1 MCFKDYDF
9 LDKLK
14 EECGVFGIYSKDN
27 HDVAR
32 LTYYALYALQHR
44 GQESAGIAVNNNGT
58 INYYKD
64 MGLVHDVFSKKEI
77 NKLSGKA
84 AIGHVR
90 YSTTGESKRENSQ
103 PMVIQYKKGQM
114 ALAHNGN
121 LVNAAEIRRQ
131 MEEDGVLFQSTIDS
145 EVIAN
150 LIARYRKSNENIE
163 DCIAKIMDVI
173 KGSYTLVILTPKK
186 LVGVRD
192 KNGIRPLCI
201 GKLGNSYVLS
211 SESCGLDAA
220 GAQFIRDVEPGEIV
234 VLSEYGIKSIKTT
247 TPKKAS
253 VCLFEYIYF
262 ARPDS
267 IIDGAS
273 VHQSRI
279 EAGKILAKEQPID
292 ADLVIGVP
300 DSGLTAAIG
309 YSMESGIQ
317 YGQGLIK
324 NRYVGRTFIQPEQD
338 QREMFVRIKL
348 NAMRNVI
355 SGKRVI
361 MIDDSIVRGTTSKWI
376 VKLLKDAG
384 AKEVHM
390 KISSPP
396 VKYPCF
402 FGMDFPSRDQL
413 VAACNTIDK
422 ICEIVNA
429 DSLGYISLEGIKK
442 TPVGSKCEFCSACF
456 DGEYPMEVPNKG
468 DKFSC
473 G

>member
-1 MCFKDYDF
+1 MCFVNDYS
-9 LDKLK
+9 DKLK
-14 EECGVFGIYSKDN
+14 EECGIFGIYSQNK

-44 GQESAGIAVNNNGT
+44 GQESAGIAVNQNG
-58 INYYKD
+58 IIRAHKD
-64 MGLVHDVFSKKEI
+64 MGLVHDVFSGNTIKDL
-77 NKLSGKA
+77 NGLSS
-84 AIGHVR
+84 IGHVR
-90 YSTTGESKRENSQ
+90 YSTTGDSRIENAQ

-121 LVNAAEIRRQ
+121 LVNASKIRSEL
-131 MEEDGVLFQSTIDS
+131 EEEGVLFQSTIDS

-150 LIARYRKSNENIE
+150 LISRYRKSNENIE

-173 KGSYTLVILTPKK
+173 EGAYTLTILTPKK
-186 LVGVRD
+186 LIGVRD

-201 GKLGNSYVLS
+201 GKLDDSYILS
-211 SESCGLDAA
+211 SESCALDAV
-220 GAQFIRDVEPGEIV
+220 GAKFVRDVNPGEIV
-234 VLSEYGIKSIKTT
+234 IINKYGIRSMQTT
-247 TPKKAS
+247 VPKKAN
-253 VCLFEYIYF
+253 VCIFEYIYF

-267 IIDGAS
+267 MIDGAS
-273 VHQSRI
+273 VHQSRL
-279 EAGKILAKEQPID
+279 EAGKILAKEQPLD

-300 DSGLTAAIG
+300 DSGLTAAMG
-309 YSMESGIQ
+309 YSIESGIPN
-317 YGQGLIK
+317 GQGLIK
-324 NRYVGRTFIQPEQD
+324 NRYIGRTFIQPEQN
-338 QREMFVRIKL
+338 QREMFVKIKL

-355 SGKRVI
+355 TGKRII
-361 MIDDSIVRGTTSKWI
+361 MIDDSIVRGTTSRWI

-396 VKYPCF
+396 VLYPCF

-413 VAACNTIDK
+413 VAANNSIEK
-422 ICEIVNA
+422 ICEMIGA

-456 DGEYPMEVPNKG
+456 DGEYPIEVPDVG
-468 DKFSC
+468 SKFSC

>member
-1 MCFKDYDF
+1 MCITYNN
-9 LDKLK
+9 LWDKIK
-14 EECGVFGIYSKDN
+14 EECGVFGIYSRN
-27 HDVAR
+27 NLEVAR

-58 INYYKD
+58 ISYHKD
-64 MGLVHDVFSKKEI
+64 MGLVHDVFNKESI
-77 NKLSGKA
+77 EKLIGKT

-90 YSTTGESKRENSQ
+90 YSTTGDSRIENSQ
-103 PMVIQYKKGQM
+103 PMVVQYKKGQM

-121 LVNAAEIRRQ
+121 LVNAGEIRKG

-145 EVIAN
+145 EVFAN
-150 LIARYRKSNENIE
+150 LISRYRKSNENIE
-163 DCIAKIMDVI
+163 DCIAKIMDII
-173 KGSYTLVILTPKK
+173 KGSYTLIILTPKK

-201 GKLGNSYVLS
+201 GKIKDSYVLS
-211 SESCGLDAA
+211 SESCALDAI
-220 GAQFIRDVEPGEIV
+220 GAEFVRDVNPGEIV
-234 VLSEYGIKSIKTT
+234 VLSEYGIKSVQTN
-247 TPKKAS
+247 TPQKAS

-273 VHQSRI
+273 VHQSRL
-279 EAGKILAKEQPID
+279 EAGRILAREQPMD

-309 YSMESGIQ
+309 YSKESGIP

-324 NRYVGRTFIQPEQD
+324 NRYVGRTFIQPEQN
-338 QREMFVRIKL
+338 QREMFVKIKL
-348 NAMRNVI
+348 NAMKNII
-355 SGKRVI
+355 SNKRIV
-361 MIDDSIVRGTTSKWI
+361 MIDDSIVRGTTSNWI
-376 VKLLKDAG
+376 VKLLKDSG

-390 KISSPP
+390 KVSSPP
-396 VKYPCF
+396 VRYPCF
-402 FGMDFPSRDQL
+402 FGMDFPSRNQL
-413 VAACNTIDK
+413 AAACNTVE
-422 ICEIVNA
+422 EIKKMVGA

-456 DGEYPMEVPNKG
+456 DGKYPIEVPESG